1 MIEHILYFSN
11 THCGIFVPSAS
22 VSNRP
27 VQFLSRITRIG
38 WHKLRHWP
46 PGTNK
51 LPFVPPFFCL
61 FCQVSIR
68 R

>member
-1 MIEHILYFSN
+1 M
-11 THCGIFVPSAS
+11 S

-27 VQFLSRITRIG
+27 VQFLSRITGIG

-61 FCQVSIR
+61 SCQVPIPHRILDASYSVSA
-68 R
+68 